1 MAAKRVWKIV
11 KVILVV
17 VGFVF
22 LYELIGILVSYAC
35 QPKLSSGTIKNVNV
49 EKYYEHTEGNEERAA
64 VIEKNTDGLL
74 QRIRL
79 IHNARES
86 VVLSTF
92 SFRSDESGKIV
103 MGALLDAADRGV
115 KIRLLVDGFESWTSM
130 EGNPYFYALSSHEQ
144 VEIKLYN
151 RANPFK
157 PWKIMGRM
165 HDKYLIADGKVYLLG
180 GRNTYNY
187 FLGDFSGRKNYDRDM
202 IVFCENPGKDNS
214 VCKLQKYFEAM
225 WNSKEC
231 RFFHEKEKLQERR
244 SVKKAAEN
252 LKACYTEYNEKNYR
266 WIEDDDYRKDT
277 FETENV
283 SLLFNPIHTRA
294 KESVVWYQLG
304 ELMKKAKE
312 RVVIHTP
319 YIICND
325 MMYDT
330 WSEIAACVPCFASMT
345 NSAANNG
352 NPFGSADYDKNRE
365 KILNTGVDIW
375 EYEGGHSY
383 HGKSILIDDDIS
395 VVGSF
400 NMDMRSA
407 YLDTEIMLVVKS
419 KEVNKQLAANMKKY
433 EMESRQIKS
442 DGTYENPYQV
452 KPVELTEKKRKN
464 KTFIQKYLGWSRFL
478 F

>member
-22 LYELIGILVSYAC
+22 MYELIGILVSYAC

-165 HDKYLIADGKVYLLG
+165 HDKYLIADGKVY
-180 GRNTYNY
+180 
-187 FLGDFSGRKNYDRDM
+187 
-202 IVFCENPGKDNS
+202 
-214 VCKLQKYFEAM
+214 
-225 WNSKEC
+225 
-231 RFFHEKEKLQERR
+231 
-244 SVKKAAEN
+244 
-252 LKACYTEYNEKNYR
+252 
-266 WIEDDDYRKDT
+266 
-277 FETENV
+277 
-283 SLLFNPIHTRA
+283 
-294 KESVVWYQLG
+294 
-304 ELMKKAKE
+304 
-312 RVVIHTP
+312 
-319 YIICND
+319 
-325 MMYDT
+325 
-330 WSEIAACVPCFASMT
+330 
-345 NSAANNG
+345 
-352 NPFGSADYDKNRE
+352 
-365 KILNTGVDIW
+365 
-375 EYEGGHSY
+375 
-383 HGKSILIDDDIS
+383 
-395 VVGSF
+395 
-400 NMDMRSA
+400 
-407 YLDTEIMLVVKS
+407 
-419 KEVNKQLAANMKKY
+419 
-433 EMESRQIKS
+433 
-442 DGTYENPYQV
+442 
-452 KPVELTEKKRKN
+452 
-464 KTFIQKYLGWSRFL
+464 
-478 F
+478 

>member
-22 LYELIGILVSYAC
+22 VYELIGILVSYAC

-79 IHNARES
+79 IHNARGS

-202 IVFCENPGKDNS
+202 LVFCENPGKDNS

-244 SVKKAAEN
+244 SV
-252 LKACYTEYNEKNYR
+252 
-266 WIEDDDYRKDT
+266 
-277 FETENV
+277 
-283 SLLFNPIHTRA
+283 
-294 KESVVWYQLG
+294 
-304 ELMKKAKE
+304 KKAKE

-400 NMDMRSA
+400 NMDMRST
-407 YLDTEIMLVVKS
+407 YLDMEIMLVVKS
-419 KEVNKQLAANMKKY
+419 KEVNEQLAANMKKY

-464 KTFIQKYLGWSRFL
+464 MTFIQKYLGWSRFL

>member
-1 MAAKRVWKIV
+1 M
-11 KVILVV
+11 
-17 VGFVF
+17 
-22 LYELIGILVSYAC
+22 
-35 QPKLSSGTIKNVNV
+35 
-49 EKYYEHTEGNEERAA
+49 
-64 VIEKNTDGLL
+64 
-74 QRIRL
+74 
-79 IHNARES
+79 
-86 VVLSTF
+86 
-92 SFRSDESGKIV
+92 
-103 MGALLDAADRGV
+103 
-115 KIRLLVDGFESWTSM
+115 
-130 EGNPYFYALSSHEQ
+130 
-144 VEIKLYN
+144 
-151 RANPFK
+151 
-157 PWKIMGRM
+157 
-165 HDKYLIADGKVYLLG
+165 
-180 GRNTYNY
+180 
-187 FLGDFSGRKNYDRDM
+187 
-202 IVFCENPGKDNS
+202 
-214 VCKLQKYFEAM
+214 
-225 WNSKEC
+225 
-231 RFFHEKEKLQERR
+231 
-244 SVKKAAEN
+244 KKAVEN

-319 YIICND
+319 YIIC
-325 MMYDT
+325 
-330 WSEIAACVPCFASMT
+330 SEIAACVPCFASMT

-419 KEVNKQLAANMKKY
+419 KEVNKQLEANMKKY

-464 KTFIQKYLGWSRFL
+464 MTFIQKYLGWSRFL